1 MTYVTS
7 LLLDSLC
14 LHRVRVWMMCLGNLL
29 PAILINRRWSG
40 HSLARLKT
48 VGDPTP
54 HRQVSKDLTL
64 QNCPQKWRWNLNL
77 KYGHVLYSQERW
89 CLYKV
94 VKLDDILNKIN
105 MINRCDSML
114 HELIEARR
122 VKRRLE
128 SLGIYQSTAQ
138 VLSAHSVCFICFST
152 GVWIT
157 DSFDYLVWF
166 VNKIENSSN
175 S

>member
-1 MTYVTS
+1 M
-7 LLLDSLC
+7 
-14 LHRVRVWMMCLGNLL
+14 
-29 PAILINRRWSG
+29 
-40 HSLARLKT
+40 
-48 VGDPTP
+48 
-54 HRQVSKDLTL
+54 
-64 QNCPQKWRWNLNL
+64 
-77 KYGHVLYSQERW
+77 
-89 CLYKV
+89 

-138 VLSAHSVCFICFST
+138 VLSVHSVCFICFST

-157 DSFDYLVWF
+157 DSFVYLVWF